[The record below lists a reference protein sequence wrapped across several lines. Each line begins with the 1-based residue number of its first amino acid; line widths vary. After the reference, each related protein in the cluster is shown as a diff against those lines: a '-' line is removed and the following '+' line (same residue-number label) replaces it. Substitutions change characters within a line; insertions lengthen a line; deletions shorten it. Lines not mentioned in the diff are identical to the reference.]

1 MIRTLLASTLAVV
14 VSFGAA
20 SAATLSFAPTPL
32 PFLSPDA
39 TLISGTLVNNVTA
52 SEGGVRLSPWA
63 NDSGPFSSVAGE
75 AQYTFGALSS
85 FFSLVWGSPDSY
97 NTLTF
102 FDDNGQVDQVLGN
115 QILGYTAGGNVP
127 KSLVTIITAAAFN
140 RVVFSSVNGDG
151 SPRAAFEWA
160 RVTNVAPVPL
170 PAGALLLLG
179 GLGAL
184 GALRRRKSV

>member
-1 MIRTLLASTLAVV
+1 MIRTFLASAVAVV

-52 SEGGVRLSPWA
+52 SESGVRLSPWA

-75 AQYTFGALSS
+75 AEYTFNALSS

-97 NTLTF
+97 NMLTF
-102 FDDNGQVDQVLGN
+102 YNGVDEVDSVVGSEVD
-115 QILGYTAGGNVP
+115 GYTAGGNVP
-127 KSLVTIITAAAFN
+127 NSLVTIITDAAFN

-184 GALRRRKSV
+184 GVLRRRKSV

>member
-1 MIRTLLASTLAVV
+1 MIRTLLASAVAVV
-14 VSFGAA
+14 VSLGAA
-20 SAATLSFAPTPL
+20 SAATLSFTPTPL

-39 TLISGTLVNNVTA
+39 TLISGTLANNVTA

-63 NDSGPFSSVAGE
+63 NDSGPFSSVSGSAE
-75 AQYTFGALSS
+75 YVFDSLSTY
-85 FFSLVWGSPDSY
+85 FSLVWGSPDDY

-102 FDDNGQVDQVLGN
+102 YDDMGEVDSVLGTE
-115 QILGYTAGGNVP
+115 ILGFNNGGNVP
-127 KSLVTIITAAAFN
+127 NSLVTIITDFAFN

-170 PAGALLLLG
+170 PAGGLLLLG
-179 GLGAL
+179 GLGAIA
-184 GALRRRKSV
+184 ALRRRKSV